1 MFFSV
6 KRPMKIDGK
15 SYIPC
20 ICYEA
25 NRYLERTVQS
35 LEAQGKAVTY
45 PERVFFQ
52 NGKVIEKKSV
62 VKENL
67 TAEKKDKGKKP
78 KKAKAEDFV
87 KEVEEITAPP
97 LNEETDEPEGF

>member
-25 NRYLERTVQS
+25 NRYLEWTVQS

-52 NGKVIEKKSV
+52 NGKVIEKAPV

-67 TAEKKDKGKKP
+67 TAEKKGKEKKT

-97 LNEETDEPEGF
+97 LNEETDESEGF